1 VAEFNASLAIASSH
15 APQIGTLSDSPATT
29 PTATQGAFIHARAY
43 DYIRVCLKRA
53 GVSATFTASSA
64 GLGWAQECEALLT
77 SGRLLEAKGSVGRG
91 AMGSKAGGSGDTTAE
106 RLIGAAMA
114 MLDSLKTDR
123 GLREALIADGSADNR
138 PVSGFASSDWEDG
151 RDPNLDTTYGGD
163 DLLYVPGTAEI
174 QDGESL

>member
-1 VAEFNASLAIASSH
+1 MAEFNTLAAAQSH
-15 APQIGTLSDSPATT
+15 APQLGTLSDSPATT
-29 PTATQGAFIHARAY
+29 PTATQAAFIHARAY

-64 GLGWAQECEALLT
+64 GAGWAQECEALLT

-106 RLIGAAMA
+106 RLIDAALA

-123 GLREALIADGSADNR
+123 VLREALIADGSADNLAA
-138 PVSGFASSDWEDG
+138 SGWATSDWSDG
-151 RDPNLDTTYGGD
+151 KDPDWSETFGGD
-163 DLLYVPGTAEI
+163 DTLYIPPAVI
-174 QDGESL
+174 QDGEKL